1 MTHAEAVALF
11 GFSSIEDV
19 ADSIEMALFKA
30 KQELILKADQIL
42 LFPAK
47 EKKWKLLQE
56 AALFLGHASGDEVHL
71 QVAVLDTETIENAFN
86 SFQYNRS
93 FLLKQLSHIHSFEG
107 LNTIQQALH
116 ENYLQWA
123 KFWTIELTVSENED
137 VKKSNILDSMRFL
150 QWIIEIKNKG
160 IEQLDLLDK
169 GTIPADVLHEIRRLS
184 LIVK

>member
-11 GFSSIEDV
+11 GSSSIEDV

-30 KQELILKADQIL
+30 KQELIQKVDQIL

-47 EKKWKLLQE
+47 EKKWKLLHE
-56 AALFLGHASGDEVHL
+56 AAHFLGYESKDEVNYN
-71 QVAVLDTETIENAFN
+71 VAQLNTLTIESAFN
-86 SFQYNRS
+86 SFQQNRS
-93 FLLKQLSHIHSFEG
+93 SLLNQLSDINSFEG
-107 LNTIQQALH
+107 LNTIQQLLH

-123 KFWTIELTVSENED
+123 RFWTSDLTVSVQED

-150 QWIIEIKNKG
+150 QWIIEIKKEG
-160 IEQLDLLDK
+160 IDQVDLLNE
-169 GTIPADVLHEIRRLS
+169 GAIPADVLHEIRRLK